1 MARRVF
7 TPQEA
12 NRTLPLVRKIVED
25 ILDVGRELRALWE
38 QEREGELDLDSGERR
53 RAEEVVRELEGFFRE
68 LDQIGCSFRSPDFS
82 LGLVD
87 FPAVIE
93 DQLVH
98 LCWRSD
104 EEELLYYH
112 DPRAGFAGR
121 KRIPAELLATE

>member
-1 MARRVF
+1 MTRRVF

-12 NRTLPLVRKIVED
+12 NRTLPLVRKIVAD
-25 ILDVGRELRALWE
+25 ILSVGRELRSLWE
-38 QEREGELDLDSGERR
+38 QDRDGELDLSSGERR
-53 RAEEVVRELEGFFRE
+53 RAEEVVKELESYFRE

-104 EEELLYYH
+104 EEEH
-112 DPRAGFAGR
+112 ERSEEHTSNSSHSSKSRMPSSA
-121 KRIPAELLATE
+121 

>member
-1 MARRVF
+1 MTRRVF

-12 NRTLPLVRKIVED
+12 NRTLPLVRKIVAD
-25 ILDVGRELRALWE
+25 ILNVGRELRSLWE
-38 QEREGELDLDSGERR
+38 QERDGELDLSSGERR
-53 RAEEVVRELEGFFRE
+53 RAEEVVKELEGYFRE
-68 LDQIGCSFRSPDFS
+68 LDQVGCSFRSPDFS

-93 DQLVH
+93 DELVH

-104 EEELLYYH
+104 EDELLYYH

>member
-1 MARRVF
+1 M
-7 TPQEA
+7 
-12 NRTLPLVRKIVED
+12 PLVRKIVAD
-25 ILDVGRELRALWE
+25 ILSVGRELRSLWE
-38 QEREGELDLDSGERR
+38 QDRDGELDLSSGERR
-53 RAEEVVRELEGFFRE
+53 RAEEVVKELESYFRE

-112 DPRAGFAGR
+112 DPRVGFAGR
-121 KRIPAELLATE
+121 KRIPAELLAAE